1 MESRQ
6 DEAKESGSGDSDRPN
21 NQGSTNRFT
30 EGMMTDVEKIIL
42 RRLDNIEKKIDNLD
56 SFKFKVIGGMIILSF
71 LTSMGTVFLV
81 R

>member
-1 MESRQ
+1 
-6 DEAKESGSGDSDRPN
+6 
-21 NQGSTNRFT
+21 
-30 EGMMTDVEKIIL
+30 MTDVEKIIL